1 MKKSIIC
8 CAANTTASSR
18 SSRSKLSCWKNSDA
32 NAKAECSRSDCFRAI
47 ILSGGCQSRSFY
59 SAFADLIFA
68 PLYLDY
74 YVGGE
79 DDWGFIGRYAFKRTK
94 RRRGFCYDALEHR
107 TRGAG
112 PVASGTG
119 SARET
124 LPHVL
129 GAKAPS
135 DPTASPPAAGIRT
148 SRLDHSRCILYE
160 ALRGLS
166 SADPS
171 HSR

>member
-18 SSRSKLSCWKNSDA
+18 SSRSKLSCWKKSDA
-32 NAKAECSRSDCFRAI
+32 NAKAECSRSDCFGPI

-74 YVGGE
+74 YVGVE
-79 DDWGFIGRYAFKRTK
+79 DDRSSQGAMHLSAQNGAVAFATTHWSIVVE
-94 RRRGFCYDALEHR
+94 AQ
-107 TRGAG
+107 G

-124 LPHVL
+124 LPHLL
-129 GAKAPS
+129 GAKASS
-135 DPTASPPAAGIRT
+135 DPTASPLAAAIRT
-148 SRLDHSRCILYE
+148 SRLD
-160 ALRGLS
+160 
-166 SADPS
+166 
-171 HSR
+171 